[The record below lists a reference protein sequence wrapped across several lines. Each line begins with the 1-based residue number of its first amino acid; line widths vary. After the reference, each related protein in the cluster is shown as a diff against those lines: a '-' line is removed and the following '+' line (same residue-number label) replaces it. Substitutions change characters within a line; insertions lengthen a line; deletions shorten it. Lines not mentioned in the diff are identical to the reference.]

1 MHKNFYEINEYL
13 GEILQAGKPASVIR
27 LDNTAGYVIDCLVK
41 GSPIHGQ
48 FLNPNTILEGG
59 VYPNT
64 PQYMVDFPYRLSFEA
79 MHRADVVG
87 FVDISGDIR
96 KSPLASIFA
105 NKVLFFSDGYMVMDP
120 GSLLGYSKL
129 YIENLTHPETFTPW
143 TRYLKGKRVLVVST
157 HAESIKH
164 QWKNREQIW
173 GKHLQDIAP
182 FDLVDVIRSPYHPAI
197 DDRQYPNCPT
207 WLDSV
212 NHIKALMD
220 KYEYDVLLSGAS
232 TSSPLLVDHAKLR
245 GKVGIQTGGVIQLYF
260 GIKGGRWAKVSGYS
274 EWHNMFNDHWI
285 YPLKIDEAQKR
296 TDVQGLESSFAYWG

>member
-1 MHKNFYEINEYL
+1 MNEYL
-13 GEILQAGKPASVIR
+13 SDLLIRGEPASVIR
-27 LDNTAGYVIDCLVK
+27 LDNTAGYVMDCVAK
-41 GSPIHGQ
+41 NTPISQQ
-48 FLNPNTILEGG
+48 FFNPLTILEGG

-64 PQYMVDFPYRLSFEA
+64 PEYTISVAYQKTYECMF
-79 MHRADVVG
+79 RANAIG
-87 FVDISGDIR
+87 FVDISNVIR
-96 KSPLASIFA
+96 NGSPLTEPLKD
-105 NKVLFFSDGYMVMDP
+105 KVLFFSEGYMVMDP

-296 TDVQGLESSFAYWG
+296 TEVQGLESSFAYWG